1 MSFLFQ
7 EKHSKLLS
15 AIISIGLLS
24 FLGIVVE
31 TALNITFPQLTKY
44 FSIPINQVQW
54 LTTGYMLVSTSLI
67 PLGSFFLKRF
77 RVVTLFRV
85 SCLSFLVGTL
95 IASFSNSFNLVLL
108 GRLCQGIADGIAL
121 PLIFAVILHQ
131 VPKKKVGTF
140 MGIGSLVI
148 ALAPAVGPIYGG
160 IIQDTLNW
168 HFLFIILIPMII
180 VTWLLGELSIEQSS
194 PIHYVPFD
202 VRGGICLTIFLS
214 TALMFI
220 VNLTA
225 NSSSLKFN
233 LILLGTVFFSGL
245 LFLLNEK
252 NKSHKLL
259 ELALFKN
266 KRFLQLL
273 SAFFLL
279 QFSSLSMSYLIPNV
293 LQILFDQSPG
303 LVGFLVAPAA
313 VIDAVLSVVAGI
325 IYDKT
330 TPSLPIISGCT
341 IIGLTFLGANLFTPS
356 IGGLVLIYMLFMVG
370 LSFSYSNIMTYSL
383 SKLPAGLVNDG
394 NSIYMTVQAYSGAV
408 GIAISS
414 SVVSL
419 LQKQQGSIIS
429 GTKLGLSINF
439 LILFFVAVFTISLCL
454 IALRNKVIK
463 GDINSNEFR

>member
-1 MSFLFQ
+1 MFQ

-121 PLIFAVILHQ
+121 PLMFAVILHQ

-233 LILLGTVFFSGL
+233 LILLGTIFFSGL

-463 GDINSNEFR
+463 GDK

>member
-1 MSFLFQ
+1 MFQ

-121 PLIFAVILHQ
+121 PLMFAVILHQ

-259 ELALFKN
+259 ELAVFKN

-463 GDINSNEFR
+463 GGKE

>member
-121 PLIFAVILHQ
+121 PLMFAVILHQ

-225 NSSSLKFN
+225 NSSSLKLN

-463 GDINSNEFR
+463 GGKE

>member
-1 MSFLFQ
+1 MVQ

-121 PLIFAVILHQ
+121 PLMFAVILHQ

-225 NSSSLKFN
+225 NSSSLKLN

-463 GDINSNEFR
+463 GDK

>member
-121 PLIFAVILHQ
+121 PLMFAVILHQ

-214 TALMFI
+214 TTLMFI

-463 GDINSNEFR
+463 GDK

>member
-1 MSFLFQ
+1 MFQ

-121 PLIFAVILHQ
+121 PLMFAVILHQ

-148 ALAPAVGPIYGG
+148 AFAPAVGPIYGG

-225 NSSSLKFN
+225 NSSSLKLN

-414 SVVSL
+414 SVISL

-463 GDINSNEFR
+463 GDK

>member
-1 MSFLFQ
+1 VSFLFQ

-121 PLIFAVILHQ
+121 PLMFAVILHQ

-463 GDINSNEFR
+463 GGKE

>member
-1 MSFLFQ
+1 MFQ

-121 PLIFAVILHQ
+121 PLMFAVILHQ

-419 LQKQQGSIIS
+419 LQKQQGNIIS

-463 GDINSNEFR
+463 GGKE

>member
-77 RVVTLFRV
+77 RAVTLFRV

-121 PLIFAVILHQ
+121 PLMFAVILHQ

-463 GDINSNEFR
+463 GGKE

>member
-121 PLIFAVILHQ
+121 PLMFAVILHQ

-148 ALAPAVGPIYGG
+148 AFAPAVGPIYGG

-225 NSSSLKFN
+225 NSSSLKLN

-414 SVVSL
+414 SVISL

-463 GDINSNEFR
+463 GDK

>member
-1 MSFLFQ
+1 MFQ

-233 LILLGTVFFSGL
+233 LILLGTVFCSGL

-463 GDINSNEFR
+463 GDK

>member
-1 MSFLFQ
+1 MVQ

-121 PLIFAVILHQ
+121 PLMFAVILHQ

-148 ALAPAVGPIYGG
+148 AFAPAVGPIYGG

-225 NSSSLKFN
+225 NSSSLKLN

-414 SVVSL
+414 SVISL

-463 GDINSNEFR
+463 GDKE

>member
-1 MSFLFQ
+1 MFQ

-121 PLIFAVILHQ
+121 PLMFAVILHQ

-394 NSIYMTVQAYSGAV
+394 NSIYMTIQAYSGAV

-463 GDINSNEFR
+463 GGKE

>member
-121 PLIFAVILHQ
+121 PLMFAVILHQ

-419 LQKQQGSIIS
+419 LQKQQGGIIS

-463 GDINSNEFR
+463 GDK

>member
-1 MSFLFQ
+1 MFQ

-121 PLIFAVILHQ
+121 PLMFAVILHQ

-419 LQKQQGSIIS
+419 LQKQQGGIIS

-463 GDINSNEFR
+463 GDK

>member
-463 GDINSNEFR
+463 GGK

>member
-121 PLIFAVILHQ
+121 PLMFAVILHQ

-463 GDINSNEFR
+463 GGKE

>member
-54 LTTGYMLVSTSLI
+54 LTTGYMLISTSLI

-121 PLIFAVILHQ
+121 PLMFAVILHQ

-463 GDINSNEFR
+463 GDK

>member
-1 MSFLFQ
+1 MVQ

-121 PLIFAVILHQ
+121 PLMFAVILHQ

-148 ALAPAVGPIYGG
+148 AFAPAVGPIYGG

-225 NSSSLKFN
+225 NSSSLKLN

-463 GDINSNEFR
+463 GDK

>member
-121 PLIFAVILHQ
+121 PLMFAVILHQ

-148 ALAPAVGPIYGG
+148 AFAPAVGPIYGG

-266 KRFLQLL
+266 KCFLQLL

-463 GDINSNEFR
+463 GGKE

>member
-1 MSFLFQ
+1 MFQ

-121 PLIFAVILHQ
+121 PLMFAVILHQ

-148 ALAPAVGPIYGG
+148 AFAPAVGPIYGG

-225 NSSSLKFN
+225 NSSSLKLN
-233 LILLGTVFFSGL
+233 LILLGTVFFSCL

-414 SVVSL
+414 SVISL

-463 GDINSNEFR
+463 GGKE

>member
-1 MSFLFQ
+1 MFQ

-85 SCLSFLVGTL
+85 SCLSFLVGTF

-121 PLIFAVILHQ
+121 PLMFAVILHQ

-463 GDINSNEFR
+463 GGKE

>member
-1 MSFLFQ
+1 MFQ

-121 PLIFAVILHQ
+121 PLMFAVILHQ

-429 GTKLGLSINF
+429 GTKLELSINF

-463 GDINSNEFR
+463 GGKE

>member
-7 EKHSKLLS
+7 DKHSKLLS

-121 PLIFAVILHQ
+121 PLMFAVILHQ

-463 GDINSNEFR
+463 GDK

>member
-121 PLIFAVILHQ
+121 PLMFAVILHQ

-148 ALAPAVGPIYGG
+148 AFAPAVGPIYGG

-225 NSSSLKFN
+225 NSSSLKLN
-233 LILLGTVFFSGL
+233 LILLGTVFFSVL

-463 GDINSNEFR
+463 GDK

>member
-1 MSFLFQ
+1 MFQ

-121 PLIFAVILHQ
+121 PLMFAVILHQ

-148 ALAPAVGPIYGG
+148 AFAPAVGPIYGG

-225 NSSSLKFN
+225 NSSSLKLN

-252 NKSHKLL
+252 NKRHKLL

-463 GDINSNEFR
+463 GGKE

>member
-1 MSFLFQ
+1 MFQ

-121 PLIFAVILHQ
+121 PLMFAVILHQ

-225 NSSSLKFN
+225 NSSSLKLN

-463 GDINSNEFR
+463 GGKE

>member
-1 MSFLFQ
+1 MFQ

-429 GTKLGLSINF
+429 GAKLGLSINF

-463 GDINSNEFR
+463 GDK

>member
-1 MSFLFQ
+1 MFQ

-356 IGGLVLIYMLFMVG
+356 IGGLVLIYMLFMMG

-463 GDINSNEFR
+463 GDK

>member
-1 MSFLFQ
+1 MFQ
-7 EKHSKLLS
+7 DKHSKLLS

-463 GDINSNEFR
+463 GDK

>member
-330 TPSLPIISGCT
+330 TPSLTIISGCT
-341 IIGLTFLGANLFTPS
+341 IIGLTFLGSNLFTPS

-463 GDINSNEFR
+463 GDK

>member
-1 MSFLFQ
+1 MFQ

-121 PLIFAVILHQ
+121 PLMFAVILHQ

-303 LVGFLVAPAA
+303 WVGFLVAPAA

-463 GDINSNEFR
+463 GDK

>member
-77 RVVTLFRV
+77 RVVTLFRA

-463 GDINSNEFR
+463 GGKE

>member
-121 PLIFAVILHQ
+121 PLMFAVILHQ

-148 ALAPAVGPIYGG
+148 AFAPAVGPIYGG

-463 GDINSNEFR
+463 GDK

>member
-1 MSFLFQ
+1 MFQ
-7 EKHSKLLS
+7 DKHSKLLS

-121 PLIFAVILHQ
+121 PLMFAVILHQ

-330 TPSLPIISGCT
+330 TPSLPIISGCK

-463 GDINSNEFR
+463 GGKE

>member
-1 MSFLFQ
+1 MFQ

-77 RVVTLFRV
+77 RVVTLFRA

-463 GDINSNEFR
+463 GGKE

>member
-1 MSFLFQ
+1 MFQ

-121 PLIFAVILHQ
+121 PLMFAVILHQ

-439 LILFFVAVFTISLCL
+439 WILFFVAVFTISLCL

-463 GDINSNEFR
+463 GGKE

>member
-1 MSFLFQ
+1 MVQ

-121 PLIFAVILHQ
+121 PLMFAVILHQ

-148 ALAPAVGPIYGG
+148 AFAPAVGPIYGG

-225 NSSSLKFN
+225 NSSSLKLN

-414 SVVSL
+414 SVISL

-439 LILFFVAVFTISLCL
+439 LILFFVAVFTISLGL

-463 GDINSNEFR
+463 GGKE

>member
-121 PLIFAVILHQ
+121 PLMFAVILHQ

-148 ALAPAVGPIYGG
+148 AFAPAVGPIYGG

-225 NSSSLKFN
+225 NSSSLKLN

-266 KRFLQLL
+266 KCFLQLL

-414 SVVSL
+414 SVISL

-463 GDINSNEFR
+463 GGKE